1 MSSKLK
7 DTSQIKLINYGSIY
21 GPQHSTGHA
30 GQTWSPMGLCPTLQ
44 TMQGGNRQPLIV
56 VGSTQKH
63 AYIGD
68 MSYSPTLTEAMGCGG
83 GQIPMVIEEVD
94 K

>member
-1 MSSKLK
+1 MNEDK
-7 DTSQIKLINYGSIY
+7 KLINYGSIY
-21 GPQHSTGHA
+21 GEHHGTGHA

-63 AYIGD
+63 AYVGD
-68 MSYSPTLTEAMGCGG
+68 CSICPTLTEAMGCGG
-83 GQIPMVIEEVD
+83 GQIPMIIEGAD
-94 K
+94 NGDNSSR